1 MSAFK
6 PTGFSVT
13 KVVITA
19 LVWNAFAV
27 SLLYAM
33 GNFKLVRQRMPHYA
47 FVFFVALILW
57 NIIGIAASFM
67 EGSMA
72 TTTLLGNPY
81 TSLALLVPLALPFGL
96 DKSHLRIVNRYF
108 LILVMVGLVSSAVT
122 FFSLLIAE
130 TEESTLGL
138 PSLFLYL
145 AAFLITTIPF
155 QSQRSKIVI
164 LAAGA
169 ILFFFTGIIGGSR
182 ATLLRIVLLFLSLLA
197 LGLYKKFQMRWI
209 TAAALCTFLVPFYLV
224 YTGTVTGQSF
234 FQDARNYILDTV
246 GSSHPSQILEKA
258 DTRTFLYRE
267 VFDDLMLNDQ
277 WLTGK
282 GSGGTYFS
290 PYFLHVGADIDRR
303 FTAEVGI
310 VALLLKGGLIAV
322 FLNLSLFLIAI
333 FLAFYRANN
342 YYVMAVGFMLLVH
355 VFILFA
361 ENLVS
366 YNLYNFA
373 VWFFVGVCLSSDI
386 RSLNGN
392 QIKDLLLGTANV

>member
-1 MSAFK
+1 
-6 PTGFSVT
+6 
-13 KVVITA
+13 
-19 LVWNAFAV
+19 
-27 SLLYAM
+27 
-33 GNFKLVRQRMPHYA
+33 
-47 FVFFVALILW
+47 
-57 NIIGIAASFM
+57 
-67 EGSMA
+67 
-72 TTTLLGNPY
+72 
-81 TSLALLVPLALPFGL
+81 
-96 DKSHLRIVNRYF
+96 
-108 LILVMVGLVSSAVT
+108 
-122 FFSLLIAE
+122 
-130 TEESTLGL
+130 
-138 PSLFLYL
+138 
-145 AAFLITTIPF
+145 
-155 QSQRSKIVI
+155 
-164 LAAGA
+164 
-169 ILFFFTGIIGGSR
+169 
-182 ATLLRIVLLFLSLLA
+182 
-197 LGLYKKFQMRWI
+197 
-209 TAAALCTFLVPFYLV
+209 V